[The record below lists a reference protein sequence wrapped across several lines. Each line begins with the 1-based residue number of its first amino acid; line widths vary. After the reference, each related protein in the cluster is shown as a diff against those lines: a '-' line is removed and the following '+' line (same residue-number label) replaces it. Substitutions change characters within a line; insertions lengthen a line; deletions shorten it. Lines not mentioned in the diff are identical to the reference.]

1 MKFKTWSTIL
11 LSIFY
16 YRSENFQFYY
26 LLFVDFWRIYVN
38 YRNSVQKGITSP
50 IPLELELGKGQRA
63 KQLLLLDI
71 CSKFLSLYM
80 VLLMVDVCY
89 FAANW
94 QQTCFCPEATTTASI
109 LTWCLK
115 SESEQKW
122 LKAKLN
128 IGLGIMTNILI

>member
-1 MKFKTWSTIL
+1 MDMKFKTWSTIL

-26 LLFVDFWRIYVN
+26 LFVDFWRIYVN
-38 YRNSVQKGITSP
+38 YRNSMLFEHIFARKN
-50 IPLELELGKGQRA
+50 
-63 KQLLLLDI
+63 
-71 CSKFLSLYM
+71 LSLYM

-115 SESEQKW
+115 SE
-122 LKAKLN
+122 
-128 IGLGIMTNILI
+128 

>member
-1 MKFKTWSTIL
+1 MDMKFKTWSTIL

-63 KQLLLLDI
+63 K
-71 CSKFLSLYM
+71 
-80 VLLMVDVCY
+80 
-89 FAANW
+89 
-94 QQTCFCPEATTTASI
+94 
-109 LTWCLK
+109 
-115 SESEQKW
+115 
-122 LKAKLN
+122 
-128 IGLGIMTNILI
+128 